1 MASTTNKEAA
11 RPGGRSARVQQAVHQ
26 AVRTLQQEG
35 RRDALSVPQIA
46 ELAGVT
52 PSTIY
57 RRWGNLAELLA
68 DVSLER
74 LHLDTA
80 PVDTGSLAGDLQA
93 WCEQYLEEMTSV
105 PGRRGLDDIMASAD
119 DERRQRCRECSEAI
133 MQTLRERALARG
145 EVAPPVAVL
154 MDTLIAPLT
163 YHLLYARGEI
173 PPNRLRGWITT
184 ALTAGHEA
192 HSPTP
197 RSKFNPGELD

>member
-1 MASTTNKEAA
+1 M
-11 RPGGRSARVQQAVHQ
+11 
-26 AVRTLQQEG
+26 
-35 RRDALSVPQIA
+35 PQIA

-173 PPNRLRGWITT
+173 PPT
-184 ALTAGHEA
+184 ACAAG
-192 HSPTP
+192 SPRP
-197 RSKFNPGELD
+197 